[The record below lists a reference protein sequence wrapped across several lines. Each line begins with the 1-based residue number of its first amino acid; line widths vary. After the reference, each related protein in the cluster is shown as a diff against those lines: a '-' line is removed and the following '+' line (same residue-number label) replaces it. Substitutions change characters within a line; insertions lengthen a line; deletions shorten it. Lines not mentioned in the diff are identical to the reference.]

1 MRSRGKGILTHIP
14 GYGKVF
20 GSLSEVFTNKRGQC
34 LWDKLDYKRG
44 SKRCLKTIMDAS
56 FGLDLMEDARILALA
71 TLLLHI
77 DYH

>member
-1 MRSRGKGILTHIP
+1 MSPATRTYDTVTFVAFRGCVVDSVPTSSLRGFKGA
-14 GYGKVF
+14 
-20 GSLSEVFTNKRGQC
+20 SEPAQ
-34 LWDKLDYKRG
+34 
-44 SKRCLKTIMDAS
+44 RCLKTIMDAS